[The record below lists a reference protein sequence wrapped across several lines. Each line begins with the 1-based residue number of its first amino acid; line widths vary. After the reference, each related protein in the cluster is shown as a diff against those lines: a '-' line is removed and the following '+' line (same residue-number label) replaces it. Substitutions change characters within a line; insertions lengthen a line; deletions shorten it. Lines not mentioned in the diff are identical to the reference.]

1 MAISGVSNV
10 SPAADFTGGAERVTK
25 KTLGQEDF
33 FRLLAVQYS
42 SQDPLKPMEDTS
54 FIAQMANFTA
64 LENSTQL
71 SQAFARFTEEQV
83 FSSAQN
89 LLGRNVTLLD
99 PTDTE
104 VNGTVSSV
112 FNDGDDTWI
121 TVNGNDYTVASV
133 RRVDLPPAADS
144 PATSESE

>member
-1 MAISGVSNV
+1 MAVSGISSATTAVDLTAG
-10 SPAADFTGGAERVTK
+10 TERVTK
-25 KTLGQEDF
+25 KTLGQQDF
-33 FRLLAVQYS
+33 FKLLAVQFS

-71 SQAFARFTEEQV
+71 SQAFSKFTEEQV

-89 LLGRNVTLLD
+89 LLGRDVTLKD

-104 VNGTVSSV
+104 VTGTVSSV
-112 FNDGDDTWI
+112 FNDGGETWI
-121 TVNGNDYTVASV
+121 TVNGNDYTVGSV
-133 RRVDLPPAADS
+133 RRVDMPHTETN
-144 PATSESE
+144 PATSE

>member
-1 MAISGVSNV
+1 MPVSDITQTN
-10 SPAADFTGGAERVTK
+10 SATDFTPAAERVTK

-33 FRLLAVQYS
+33 FKLLAVQYS

-71 SQAFARFTEEQV
+71 SQAFAAFTAEQN

-89 LLGRNVTLLD
+89 LLGRNVTLKD
-99 PTDTE
+99 PNDTE
-104 VNGTVSSV
+104 VTGVVSAVHSSA
-112 FNDGDDTWI
+112 DATMI
-121 TVNGNDYTVASV
+121 TVNGLDYAVGSV
-133 RRVDLPPAADS
+133 RRVELPHTETTPPATDGN
-144 PATSESE
+144 